1 MNYKRLNIENTQV
14 IRTVGLMTGTSM
26 DGLDISI
33 ADIGLRKNK
42 ADFNV
47 IRTTSIPYPNDL
59 QFQIRQSVYDT
70 GKDTNALDRDLGIW
84 FADKLFEYLHS
95 ESIENIELIG
105 SHGQTIHH
113 VSGQSSLQIGDPS
126 FLAGK
131 FNVPVISDFRTA
143 DIHVG
148 GTGAPL
154 MPRVDEWLF
163 RNIDTAIITLNLG
176 GIANVT
182 LLPCINNG
190 DVIGFDTGPGMA
202 LLDETYLVE
211 SKEGIDL
218 GGELAL
224 KGNAD
229 KRLVNNWIKAPY
241 FLELPPK
248 STGRDQFGIDW
259 LADHR
264 HELDS
269 LTIVDKLATLS
280 LFTAKSVFLACED
293 FIRDNKVEHVVI
305 SGGGIHHSCVM
316 KHLVEQFSPIALV
329 PSDELDVSADGKE
342 ALGFAILA
350 VAHVKGIPGNIP
362 SVTGAKKPLVL
373 GKMTL

>member
-14 IRTVGLMTGTSM
+14 IRTIGLMTGTSM

-47 IRTTSIPYPNDL
+47 IGTTSIPYPNDL
-59 QFQIRQSVYDT
+59 EFQIRQSVYDT
-70 GKDTNALDRDLGIW
+70 GKNTSTLDRDLGIW
-84 FADKLFEYLHS
+84 YADKLFDYLRS
-95 ESIENIELIG
+95 EAIDNIELIG

-143 DIHVG
+143 DIHAG

-176 GIANVT
+176 GVANVT
-182 LLPCINNG
+182 FLPCTNNG

-202 LLDETYLVE
+202 LLDETFLLE
-211 SKEGIDL
+211 SNEGIDV
-218 GGELAL
+218 GGEFAL

-229 KRLVNNWIKAPY
+229 KRLVNNWLKAPY

-248 STGRDQFGIDW
+248 STGRDHFGIEW
-259 LADHR
+259 LADHWQ
-264 HELDS
+264 ELGS
-269 LTIVDKLATLS
+269 LAIVDQLATLS
-280 LFTAKSVFLACED
+280 LFTAKSVFLACEE
-293 FIRDNKVEHVVI
+293 FIRDHQVARVII
-305 SGGGIHHSCVM
+305 SGGGIHHKCVM
-316 KHLVEQFSPIALV
+316 KYLIKWFNPISV
-329 PSDELDVSADGKE
+329 VSSDQLGVSVDGKE

-350 VAHVKGIPGNIP
+350 VAHVKSIPGNIP
-362 SVTGAKKPLVL
+362 SVTGAKKALVL
-373 GKMTL
+373 GKITV

>member
-1 MNYKRLNIENTQV
+1 MTTTRNLKAKKV
-14 IRTVGLMTGTSM
+14 IRTAGLMTGTSM

-33 ADIGLRKNK
+33 ADIGLSNNTV
-42 ADFNV
+42 DFNV
-47 IRTTSIPYPNDL
+47 IGTTSIPYPNDL
-59 QFQIRQSVYDT
+59 EFQIRQLVYDT
-70 GKDTNALDRDLGIW
+70 GKNTSTLDRDLGIW
-84 FADKLFEYLHS
+84 YADKLFDYLRS
-95 ESIENIELIG
+95 ESIDNIELIG

-113 VSGQSSLQIGDPS
+113 VSGKLSLQIGDPS

-143 DIHVG
+143 DIHAG

-182 LLPCINNG
+182 LLPCVNNG

-202 LLDETYLVE
+202 LLDETFLVE

-229 KRLVNNWIKAPY
+229 NRLVNNWLKTPY

-248 STGRDQFGIDW
+248 YTGREQFGIDW

-264 HELDS
+264 HELDFLS
-269 LTIVDKLATLS
+269 IEDKLATLS

-293 FIRDNKVEHVVI
+293 FIRDHQVEHVVI
-305 SGGGIHHSCVM
+305 SGGGMYHSCVM
-316 KHLVEQFSPIALV
+316 KHLVERFSPIALV
-329 PSDELDVSADGKE
+329 PSDELGVSVDGKE

-362 SVTGAKKPLVL
+362 SVTGAKKALVL

>member
-1 MNYKRLNIENTQV
+1 MNYKRSNIENTQV

-33 ADIGLRKNK
+33 ADIGLRKNN

-47 IRTTSIPYPNDL
+47 IGTTSIPYPNDL

-70 GKDTNALDRDLGIW
+70 GKDNSALDRDLGIW
-84 FADKLFEYLHS
+84 YADKLFEYLRS
-95 ESIENIELIG
+95 ESIDNIELIG

-143 DIHVG
+143 DIHAG

-176 GIANVT
+176 GVANVT
-182 LLPCINNG
+182 FLPCINNG

-202 LLDETYLVE
+202 LLDETFLAE

-224 KGNAD
+224 EGNAD
-229 KRLVNNWIKAPY
+229 ERLVNNWLKTPY
-241 FLELPPK
+241 FLALPPK
-248 STGRDQFGIDW
+248 STGRNQYGISW
-259 LADHR
+259 LDDHR

-269 LTIVDKLATLS
+269 LAIADQLATLS
-280 LFTAKSVFLACED
+280 FFTAKSVFLACEE
-293 FIRDNKVEHVVI
+293 FIRDHQVERVI
-305 SGGGIHHSCVM
+305 VSGGGTHHACVM
-316 KHLVEQFSPIALV
+316 KNLVERYNPIAVV
-329 PSDELDVSADGKE
+329 PSDELGVSVDGKE

-362 SVTGAKKPLVL
+362 SVTGAKKALVL

>member
-1 MNYKRLNIENTQV
+1 MNYKRSNVENTQV
-14 IRTVGLMTGTSM
+14 IRTVCLMTGTSM
-26 DGLDISI
+26 DGLDISV
-33 ADIGLRKNK
+33 ADIGLRKNN

-47 IRTTSIPYPNDL
+47 IGTTSIPYPNDL
-59 QFQIRQSVYDT
+59 EFQIRQLVYDT
-70 GKDTNALDRDLGIW
+70 GKNTSTLDRDLGIW
-84 FADKLFEYLHS
+84 YADKLFDYLRS
-95 ESIENIELIG
+95 ESIDNIELIG

-113 VSGQSSLQIGDPS
+113 VSGKLSLQIGDPS

-143 DIHVG
+143 DIHAG

-163 RNIDTAIITLNLG
+163 RNFDTAIITLNLG

-182 LLPCINNG
+182 LLPCVNNG

-202 LLDETYLVE
+202 LLDETFLVE

-229 KRLVNNWIKAPY
+229 NRLVNNWLKTPY

-264 HELDS
+264 HELDFLS
-269 LTIVDKLATLS
+269 IEDKLATLS

-293 FIRDNKVEHVVI
+293 FIRDHQVEHVVI
-305 SGGGIHHSCVM
+305 SGGGMHHSCVM
-316 KHLVEQFSPIALV
+316 KHLVERFSPIALV
-329 PSDELDVSADGKE
+329 PSDELGVSVDGKE

-362 SVTGAKKPLVL
+362 SVTGAKKALVL

>member
-143 DIHVG
+143 YIHAG

-154 MPRVDEWLF
+154 VPRVDEWVF

-202 LLDETYLVE
+202 LLDETYIVE
-211 SKEGIDL
+211 SKKGIDL

-362 SVTGAKKPLVL
+362 SVTGAKKALVL

>member
-1 MNYKRLNIENTQV
+1 MNYKILNIENTQV

-143 DIHVG
+143 DIHAG

-293 FIRDNKVEHVVI
+293 FIRDNKVEHVFI

-362 SVTGAKKPLVL
+362 SVTGAKKALVL

>member
-33 ADIGLRKNK
+33 ADIDLRKNN

-47 IRTTSIPYPNDL
+47 IRTTSIPYPNNL

-84 FADKLFEYLHS
+84 YADKLFEYLRS
-95 ESIENIELIG
+95 ESIDNIELIG

-113 VSGQSSLQIGDPS
+113 VSGQSTLQIGDPS
-126 FLAGK
+126 FLAEK
-131 FNVPVISDFRTA
+131 FNIPVISDFRTA
-143 DIHVG
+143 DIYAG

-163 RNIDTAIITLNLG
+163 RNTDTAIITLNLG

-202 LLDETYLVE
+202 LLDETFLVE
-211 SKEGIDL
+211 SKEGIDI

-224 KGNAD
+224 EGNAD
-229 KRLVNNWIKAPY
+229 KKLVNNWLKAAY

-248 STGRDQFGIDW
+248 STGRDQFGINW

-264 HELDS
+264 QELGS
-269 LTIVDKLATLS
+269 LTIADQLATLS
-280 LFTAKSVFLACED
+280 LFTAKSVFLACEQ
-293 FIRDNKVEHVVI
+293 FIRDHQVERVI
-305 SGGGIHHSCVM
+305 VSGGGTHHGCVI
-316 KHLVEQFSPIALV
+316 KHLVEWFSPIAVV
-329 PSDELDVSADGKE
+329 PSDELGVSVDGKE

-362 SVTGAKKPLVL
+362 SVTGAKKALVL

>member
-113 VSGQSSLQIGDPS
+113 VSRQSSLQIGDPS

-143 DIHVG
+143 DIHAG

-362 SVTGAKKPLVL
+362 SVTGAKKALVL

>member
-1 MNYKRLNIENTQV
+1 MNYKRSNVENTQV

-26 DGLDISI
+26 DGLDISV
-33 ADIGLRKNK
+33 ADIGLRKNN

-47 IRTTSIPYPNDL
+47 IGTTSIPYPNDL
-59 QFQIRQSVYDT
+59 EFQIRQSVYDT
-70 GKDTNALDRDLGIW
+70 GKNTSTLDRDLGIW
-84 FADKLFEYLHS
+84 YADKLFDYLRS
-95 ESIENIELIG
+95 EAIDNIELIG

-113 VSGQSSLQIGDPS
+113 VSGKFSLQIGDPS

-143 DIHVG
+143 DIHAG

-163 RNIDTAIITLNLG
+163 RNFDTAIITLNLG

-182 LLPCINNG
+182 LLPCVNNG

-202 LLDETYLVE
+202 LLDETFLVE

-218 GGELAL
+218 GGEHAL

-229 KRLVNNWIKAPY
+229 NRLVNNWLKTQYI
-241 FLELPPK
+241 LELPPK

-264 HELDS
+264 HELDFLS
-269 LTIVDKLATLS
+269 IEDKLATLS

-293 FIRDNKVEHVVI
+293 FIRDHQVEHVVI
-305 SGGGIHHSCVM
+305 SGGGMYHSCVM
-316 KHLVEQFSPIALV
+316 KHLVERFSPIALV
-329 PSDELDVSADGKE
+329 PSDELGVSVDGKE

-362 SVTGAKKPLVL
+362 SVTAAKKALVL

>member
-1 MNYKRLNIENTQV
+1 MNYKILNIENTQV

-26 DGLDISI
+26 DGLDISV
-33 ADIGLRKNK
+33 ADIGLRKNN

-47 IRTTSIPYPNDL
+47 IGTTSIPYPNDL

-143 DIHVG
+143 DIHAG

-362 SVTGAKKPLVL
+362 SVTGAKKALVL

>member
-143 DIHVG
+143 DIHAG

-202 LLDETYLVE
+202 LLDETYLVK

-329 PSDELDVSADGKE
+329 PSDELGVSVDGKE

-362 SVTGAKKPLVL
+362 SVTGAKKALVL

>member
-1 MNYKRLNIENTQV
+1 MAITRNLKTKKV
-14 IRTVGLMTGTSM
+14 IRAAGLMTGTSM

-33 ADIGLRKNK
+33 ADIGLSNNM

-47 IRTTSIPYPNDL
+47 IGTTSISYPSDL
-59 QFQIRQSVYDT
+59 QVQIRQSVYGT
-70 GKDTNALDRDLGIW
+70 RKNSSVLDRDLGIW
-84 FADKLFEYLHS
+84 YADKLFEYLRS
-95 ESIENIELIG
+95 ESIDNIELIG

-113 VSGQSSLQIGDPS
+113 VSGQSTLQIGDPS
-126 FLAGK
+126 FLAEK
-131 FNVPVISDFRTA
+131 FKVPVISDFRTA
-143 DIHVG
+143 DIYAG

-163 RNIDTAIITLNLG
+163 RNTDTAIITLNLG

-202 LLDETYLVE
+202 LLDETFLVE
-211 SKEGIDL
+211 SKEGIDI

-224 KGNAD
+224 EGNAD
-229 KRLVNNWIKAPY
+229 KKLVNNWLKEAY

-248 STGRDQFGIDW
+248 STGRDQFGINW

-264 HELDS
+264 QELDF
-269 LTIVDKLATLS
+269 LTIPDQLATLS
-280 LFTAKSVFLACED
+280 LFTAKSVFLACGQ
-293 FIRDNKVEHVVI
+293 FIRDHQVDRVI
-305 SGGGIHHSCVM
+305 VSGGGIHHGCVI
-316 KHLVEQFSPIALV
+316 KHLVEWFSPIAVV
-329 PSDELDVSADGKE
+329 PSNELGVSVDGKE

-362 SVTGAKKPLVL
+362 SVTGAKKALVL

>member
-143 DIHVG
+143 DIHAG

-293 FIRDNKVEHVVI
+293 FIRDHQVEHVVI

-362 SVTGAKKPLVL
+362 SVTGAKTALVL

>member
-70 GKDTNALDRDLGIW
+70 GNNTSTLDRDLGIW
-84 FADKLFEYLHS
+84 YADKLFDYLRS
-95 ESIENIELIG
+95 EAIDNIELIG

-113 VSGQSSLQIGDPS
+113 VSGQSTLQIGDPS

-131 FNVPVISDFRTA
+131 FNIPVISDFRTA
-143 DIHVG
+143 DIRAG

-154 MPRVDEWLF
+154 MPKVDEWLF

-176 GIANVT
+176 GVANVT
-182 LLPCINNG
+182 FLPCTNNG

-202 LLDETYLVE
+202 LLDETFLLE
-211 SKEGIDL
+211 SNEGIDV
-218 GGELAL
+218 GGEFAL

-229 KRLVNNWIKAPY
+229 KRLVNNWLKAPY

-248 STGRDQFGIDW
+248 STGRDHFGIEW

-264 HELDS
+264 QELGS
-269 LTIVDKLATLS
+269 LAIADQLATLS
-280 LFTAKSVFLACED
+280 LFTAKSVFLACEE
-293 FIRDNKVEHVVI
+293 FIRDHQVSRVII
-305 SGGGIHHSCVM
+305 SGGGIHHKCVM
-316 KHLVEQFSPIALV
+316 KYLIKWFNPISV
-329 PSDELDVSADGKE
+329 VSSDQQVC
-342 ALGFAILA
+342 
-350 VAHVKGIPGNIP
+350 P
-362 SVTGAKKPLVL
+362 
-373 GKMTL
+373 

>member
-70 GKDTNALDRDLGIW
+70 GKNTSTLDRDLGIW
-84 FADKLFEYLHS
+84 YADKLFDYLRS
-95 ESIENIELIG
+95 EAIDNIELIG

-113 VSGQSSLQIGDPS
+113 VSGKLSLQIGDPS

-143 DIHVG
+143 DIHAG

-362 SVTGAKKPLVL
+362 SVTGAKKALVL

>member
-1 MNYKRLNIENTQV
+1 MNYKRSNVENTQV

-26 DGLDISI
+26 DGLDISV
-33 ADIGLRKNK
+33 ADIGLRKNN

-47 IRTTSIPYPNDL
+47 IGTTSIPYPNDL
-59 QFQIRQSVYDT
+59 EFQIRQSVYDT
-70 GKDTNALDRDLGIW
+70 GKNTSTLNRDLGIW
-84 FADKLFEYLHS
+84 YADKLFKYLQS
-95 ESIENIELIG
+95 ESIDNIELIG

-113 VSGQSSLQIGDPS
+113 VSGKFSLQIGDPS
-126 FLAGK
+126 FLAGT

-143 DIHVG
+143 DIHAG

-182 LLPCINNG
+182 LLPCVNNG

-202 LLDETYLVE
+202 LLDETFLVE

-229 KRLVNNWIKAPY
+229 NRLVNNWLKTPY

-264 HELDS
+264 HELDFLS
-269 LTIVDKLATLS
+269 IEDKLATLS

-293 FIRDNKVEHVVI
+293 FIRDHQVEHVVI
-305 SGGGIHHSCVM
+305 SGGGMHHSCVM
-316 KHLVEQFSPIALV
+316 KHLVERFSPIALV
-329 PSDELDVSADGKE
+329 PSDELGVSVDGKE

-362 SVTGAKKPLVL
+362 SVTGAKKALVL

>member
-1 MNYKRLNIENTQV
+1 MNYKRSNIENTQV

-33 ADIGLRKNK
+33 ADIGLRKNN

-84 FADKLFEYLHS
+84 YADKLFEYLRS
-95 ESIENIELIG
+95 ESIDNIELIG

-113 VSGQSSLQIGDPS
+113 VSGQSTLQIGDPS
-126 FLAGK
+126 FLAEK
-131 FNVPVISDFRTA
+131 FNIPVISDFRTA
-143 DIHVG
+143 DIYAG

-163 RNIDTAIITLNLG
+163 RNTDTAIITLNLG

-202 LLDETYLVE
+202 LLDETFLVE
-211 SKEGIDL
+211 SKEGIDV
-218 GGELAL
+218 GGSFAL
-224 KGNAD
+224 EGNAD
-229 KRLVNNWIKAPY
+229 KKLVNNWLKAPY
-241 FLELPPK
+241 FLQLPPK
-248 STGRDQFGIDW
+248 STGRDQFGINW

-264 HELDS
+264 QELSS
-269 LTIVDKLATLS
+269 LAIADQLATLS
-280 LFTAKSVFLACED
+280 LFTAKSVFLACEE
-293 FIRDNKVEHVVI
+293 FIRDHQVERLII
-305 SGGGIHHSCVM
+305 SGGGIHHKCVM
-316 KHLVEQFSPIALV
+316 KYLVKWFSPIAVV
-329 PSDELDVSADGKE
+329 PSDELGVSVDGKE

-350 VAHVKGIPGNIP
+350 VAHVKSIPGNIP
-362 SVTGAKKPLVL
+362 SVTGAKKALVL
-373 GKMTL
+373 GEMTL

>member
-1 MNYKRLNIENTQV
+1 MNYKILNIENTQV

-84 FADKLFEYLHS
+84 FADKLFEYLQS

-143 DIHVG
+143 DIHAG

-362 SVTGAKKPLVL
+362 SVTGAKKALVL

>member
-1 MNYKRLNIENTQV
+1 MNYKILNIENTQV

-84 FADKLFEYLHS
+84 FADELFEYLRS

-105 SHGQTIHH
+105 SHGQTIDH

-143 DIHVG
+143 DIHAG

-264 HELDS
+264 HELDF

-362 SVTGAKKPLVL
+362 SVTGAKKALVL

>member
-59 QFQIRQSVYDT
+59 QFQIRQSVNDT

-84 FADKLFEYLHS
+84 FADKLFEYLHL

-143 DIHVG
+143 DIHAG

-202 LLDETYLVE
+202 LLDETYLLE

-362 SVTGAKKPLVL
+362 SVTGAKKALVL

>member
-1 MNYKRLNIENTQV
+1 MNYKILNIENTQV

-143 DIHVG
+143 DIHAG

-182 LLPCINNG
+182 LLPRINIG

-362 SVTGAKKPLVL
+362 SVTGAKKALVL
-373 GKMTL
+373 GKITL

>member
-1 MNYKRLNIENTQV
+1 MNYKILNIENTQV

-84 FADKLFEYLHS
+84 FADKLFEYLRS
-95 ESIENIELIG
+95 ESIDNIELIG

-362 SVTGAKKPLVL
+362 SVTGAKKALVL

>member
-1 MNYKRLNIENTQV
+1 MNYKILNIENTQV

-143 DIHVG
+143 DIHAG

-293 FIRDNKVEHVVI
+293 FIRDNQVEHVFI

-316 KHLVEQFSPIALV
+316 KHLAEQFSPIALV
-329 PSDELDVSADGKE
+329 PSDELGVSADGKE

-362 SVTGAKKPLVL
+362 SVTGAKKALVL

>member
-1 MNYKRLNIENTQV
+1 MAITRNFKTKKV
-14 IRTVGLMTGTSM
+14 IRTAGLMTGTSM

-33 ADIGLRKNK
+33 ADIGLSNNT
-42 ADFNV
+42 ADFNM
-47 IRTTSIPYPNDL
+47 IGTTSIPYPSDL
-59 QFQIRQSVYDT
+59 QSQVRQAVYGT
-70 GKDTNALDRDLGIW
+70 TKNSSELDHDLGIW
-84 FADKLFEYLHS
+84 YAEKLSVYLQS
-95 ESIENIELIG
+95 ESIDNIELIG

-143 DIHVG
+143 DIHAG

-229 KRLVNNWIKAPY
+229 KRLVNNWLKAPY

-269 LTIVDKLATLS
+269 LAIEDKLATLS

-293 FIRDNKVEHVVI
+293 FIRDNQVEHVVI

-362 SVTGAKKPLVL
+362 SVTGAKKALVL